1 VERFPIKL
9 NSALII
15 TLHWV
20 IGFVLAPLG
29 KYVTPVAYLAM
40 PAYIYLLA
48 VVLFGSG
55 TKGGRSK
62 VLQKG

>member
-1 VERFPIKL
+1 
-9 NSALII
+9 
-15 TLHWV
+15 
-20 IGFVLAPLG
+20 VLAPLG

-55 TKGGRSK
+55 TKNGRSK